1 MSETEHTTRSA
12 YDDNGAQMH
21 KPDLGKQGKH
31 GNPRSKPAHRVQFKH
46 TLKWHVNT
54 VLLNQGSKINVGFHQ
69 FIAL

>member
-31 GNPRSKPAHRVQFKH
+31 NNQDQSLRMEYKFKH
-46 TLKWHVNT
+46 TLKWHIVT
-54 VLLNQGSKINVGFHQ
+54 VLLNQWSKFTK
-69 FIAL
+69 L

>member
-31 GNPRSKPAHRVQFKH
+31 GKPRSKPAHRVQIQAHFKMARCCS
-46 TLKWHVNT
+46 TSESMVK
-54 VLLNQGSKINVGFHQ
+54 SNVGFHQ